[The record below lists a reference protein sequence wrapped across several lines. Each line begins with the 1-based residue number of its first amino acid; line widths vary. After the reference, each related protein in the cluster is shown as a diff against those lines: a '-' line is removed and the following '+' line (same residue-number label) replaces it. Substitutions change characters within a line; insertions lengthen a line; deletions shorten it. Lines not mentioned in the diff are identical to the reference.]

1 MSRLINLN
9 PIYAS
14 RQKIVEVKSDIS
26 IASGNKETRA
36 TTTQSF
42 INVVRMLF
50 FFLVLHCLSAKQR
63 RS

>member
-14 RQKIVEVKSDIS
+14 PQKIVEVKSDIS
-26 IASGNKETRA
+26 VASGNKETRA

-50 FFLVLHCLSAKQR
+50 FFLVLHCLATKQR